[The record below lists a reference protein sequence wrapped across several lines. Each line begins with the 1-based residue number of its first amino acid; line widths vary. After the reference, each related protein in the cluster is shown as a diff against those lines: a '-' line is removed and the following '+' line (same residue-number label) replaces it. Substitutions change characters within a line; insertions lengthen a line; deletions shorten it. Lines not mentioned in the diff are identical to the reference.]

1 MILVPYFITR
11 RKGSFARGGGGGG
24 APSSTWN
31 PADTA
36 GAGTTLSNGNRTF
49 APNTSS
55 GTQGA
60 RSATSKSA
68 GKLAFEITI
77 GASGGVGSSQ
87 SGYGLSNAGAGFG
100 SLFVASGCVIVLQNG
115 NYNYNG
121 TGNQASKLAN
131 ATNGA
136 TIMFAVDM
144 TNLLWWATI
153 SSNPGQWNTATS
165 GSANPA
171 TNTGGLA
178 WSGLNGTLYPVGFVS
193 SGTGTD
199 ASYTLNTTAPF
210 VNPLP
215 SGFAAWG

>member
-1 MILVPYFITR
+1 MLRPFHLIRPGR
-11 RKGSFARGGGGGG
+11 RSGGGGG

-49 APNTSS
+49 APNTT

-60 RSATSKSA
+60 RAISSKST
-68 GKLAFEITI
+68 GKLVFEITI
-77 GASGGVGSSQ
+77 GASGNVGSGQ

-131 ATNGA
+131 CTNGA

-144 TNLLWWATI
+144 TNLLWWAMT
-153 SSNPGQWNTATS
+153 SANSGQWNTATS

-178 WSGLNGTLYPVGFVS
+178 WSGLNAALFPVGFVN

-199 ASYTLNTTAPF
+199 ASYTINTTAPF
-210 VNPLP
+210 VNAVPA
-215 SGFAAWG
+215 GFSAWG

>member
-1 MILVPYFITR
+1 MLVNPYTLIKPR
-11 RKGSFARGGGGGG
+11 RLSGG
-24 APSSTWN
+24 AGGAQSSTWN

-36 GAGTTLSNGNRTF
+36 GAGTTLSNANKTF

-60 RSATSKSA
+60 RATTSKST
-68 GKLAFEITI
+68 GKLVFEITI

-87 SGYGLSNAGAGFG
+87 SGYGLSNAGASFG

-115 NYNYNG
+115 NYNYNN
-121 TGNQASKLAN
+121 TGNQASMLAN

-144 TNLLWWATI
+144 DNHLWWATT
-153 SSNPGQWNTATS
+153 SANPGQWNTATT

-171 TNTGGLA
+171 TNTGGLT
-178 WSGLNGTLYPVGFVS
+178 WSGLNAALFPVGFVS

-199 ASYTLNTTAPF
+199 ASYTINTVAPF
-210 VNPLP
+210 VNAVP